1 MVRIVAGAS
10 CFSQS
15 RPEGMYRTH
24 LFSRAHA
31 SRPALPFA
39 PSLLIG
45 LAGQHWKA
53 DPRPPARQAKKPP
66 PKPRS
71 PHALSSAL
79 DTANWHGAA
88 PELLRCCDGVVP

>member
-15 RPEGMYRTH
+15 RSESMYQTH
-24 LFSRAHA
+24 LFSQAHA

-45 LAGQHWKA
+45 LAGQHGKA
-53 DPRPPARQAKKPP
+53 DPHPPAGQAKKPP
-66 PKPRS
+66 PKPSS
-71 PHALSSAL
+71 PHALSSVL
-79 DTANWHGAA
+79 DTANWHGIA
-88 PELLRCCDGVVP
+88 PVLRRCCDGVVP